1 MAEIVKKR
9 AKPPESGRKKGVTNK
24 TTAELKAALAAF
36 ASRHVDEMSKWLLE
50 VEDPAKRIDLTLR
63 AMEYALPKLA
73 RTEQVGEDGGPIKQQ
88 TQIIVKFGDDD

>member
-1 MAEIVKKR
+1 MAGKGGR
-9 AKPPESGRKKGVTNK
+9 TRTSGQGRQKGVPNK
-24 TTAELKAALAAF
+24 STAELKAAIAAF
-36 ASRHVDEMSKWLLE
+36 ASKHVDEMSKWLLE

-88 TQIIVKFGDDD
+88 TQIVVKFGDDD